1 MSIQKKTAGVTLAT
15 AAAALFIA
23 GAAMTVAPTAAQAEG
38 VKCMGANS
46 CKGHG
51 SCKTA
56 SNECK
61 GHNACKGKGWVSTKS
76 EKECM
81 EMGGTV
87 AK

>member
-81 EMGGTV
+81 EKGGTV

>member
-23 GAAMTVAPTAAQAEG
+23 GAAMTVAPTVAQADG

-61 GHNACKGKGWVSTKS
+61 GHNACKGKGWISTSS

-81 EMGGTV
+81 EKGGTV

>member
-61 GHNACKGKGWVSTKS
+61 GHNACKGKGWISTS
-76 EKECM
+76 TEKECIRPL
-81 EMGGTV
+81 V
-87 AK
+87 SVSR